1 MQGSKSSAAL
11 RRSDSRGSEFRGSE
25 PRGSDTRALAAVAVA
40 LAVLGAAAGLWC
52 ARLGYT
58 LYYGD
63 AEAHLN
69 IARRILDSRTPG
81 AEQFGTVWLPL
92 PHLLMIP
99 LVASDAAWRSGWP
112 GAIPAWACFVAAG
125 TFLFAATRRV
135 CGPAAGFT
143 AAALFAV
150 NPNMLYLAST
160 PMTESIFA
168 AALAALLWTTL
179 WYRDSPSPWAVI
191 AAGAASN
198 AASLTR
204 YEGWFLIPF
213 VALYFFLGNRKRDA
227 VGFVNRK
234 RDAFAFA
241 ALASLGPLAW
251 LAHNRYYYS
260 NALEFFN
267 GPYSAAA
274 IYARQ
279 LAQGIEHSPGDHAWL
294 QAMHYYFAAMKLT
307 LGPVALG
314 AAVLGGLICMG
325 RGYRWPVALL
335 ALPPMFYVWS
345 IHSGATPL
353 YVPDLWPHS
362 LYNTRYALAALPL
375 VAFTGG
381 ALVGSLP
388 RHWRLTA
395 GTLLAIASVA
405 ILGLNRQG
413 SNGQGWNGQGMV
425 ACWTESEVNSV
436 ARRAWTEQ
444 AAAYLAANYR
454 PGTGIIYSFG
464 DLAGVFRK
472 AAIPL
477 REGLHEG
484 NRPFWD
490 AATIRP
496 ELFLHEEWAL
506 AVSGDAVSRA
516 ISRADQGGPHYQLRK
531 RVIVKGAPVIEIY
544 QREPYKYEPYR

>member
-1 MQGSKSSAAL
+1 M
-11 RRSDSRGSEFRGSE
+11 
-25 PRGSDTRALAAVAVA
+25 RALAAVAVA
-40 LAVLGAAAGLWC
+40 LAALGAAAGLWC

-99 LVASDAAWRSGWP
+99 FVASDAAWRSGWP

-125 TFLFAATRRV
+125 TFLFAAARRI
-135 CGPAAGFT
+135 CGPAAGLT

-160 PMTESIFA
+160 PMTEPIFA
-168 AALAALLWTTL
+168 AALAALLWATL
-179 WYRDSPSPWAVI
+179 WYRDSLSPWAVI
-191 AAGAASN
+191 AAAAASN

-213 VALYFFLGNRKRDA
+213 VALYFFSL
-227 VGFVNRK
+227 NRK

-241 ALASLGPLAW
+241 TLASLGPLAW
-251 LAHNRYYYS
+251 LVHNQYYYS
-260 NALEFFN
+260 NALEFYN
-267 GPYSAAA
+267 GPFSAAA

-279 LAQGIEHSPGDHAWL
+279 LAQGIEHYPGDHAWL
-294 QAMHYYFAAMKLT
+294 QALHYYFAAMKLT

-325 RGYRWPVALL
+325 RNYRWPVALL
-335 ALPPMFYVWS
+335 ALPPIFYVWS

-362 LYNTRYALAALPL
+362 WYNTRYAVAALPL

-381 ALVGSLP
+381 AFVGSLP
-388 RHWRLTA
+388 RHWRLVA
-395 GTLLAIASVA
+395 GALLAIASVA
-405 ILGLNRQG
+405 VLGL
-413 SNGQGWNGQGMV
+413 NGQGMV
-425 ACWTESEVNSV
+425 ACWTESEDNSV

-464 DLAGVFRK
+464 DLAGVLRA

-506 AVSGDAVSRA
+506 VVFGDAVSRA

-531 RVIVKGAPVIEIY
+531 RVIVKGAPVIELY
-544 QREPYKYEPYR
+544 QREP